1 MNAKG
6 KQVSAP
12 GFVILRQM
20 PDGQWQMLGEVPR
33 KRGLPARAARSQ
45 AILDATK
52 GTAKAG
58 EVYAAILRSEWL
70 LRWTGLPRQIINCF
84 WEIATVLLMNTA
96 LKWLVLA
103 SITNLVGNSFGTVI
117 AFQQN
122 LTADWGGSLNGQNVL
137 RDFLGFRGTALSAPL
152 PFMLTQLM
160 ITLLVLRPGRS
171 RLIGVAALT
180 FVGLFYTLA
189 QAGEPI
195 VLRLLS
201 PGGFNL
207 AQALAFIVNE
217 ASAIAMLIMGIRAW
231 RIVRPQP

>member
-1 MNAKG
+1 
-6 KQVSAP
+6 
-12 GFVILRQM
+12 
-20 PDGQWQMLGEVPR
+20 
-33 KRGLPARAARSQ
+33 
-45 AILDATK
+45 
-52 GTAKAG
+52 
-58 EVYAAILRSEWL
+58 
-70 LRWTGLPRQIINCF
+70 
-84 WEIATVLLMNTA
+84 MNTS

-103 SITNLVGNSFGTVI
+103 SFTNLVGNSFGTVI

-122 LTADWGGSLNGQNVL
+122 LTANWGGSLNGQNVL